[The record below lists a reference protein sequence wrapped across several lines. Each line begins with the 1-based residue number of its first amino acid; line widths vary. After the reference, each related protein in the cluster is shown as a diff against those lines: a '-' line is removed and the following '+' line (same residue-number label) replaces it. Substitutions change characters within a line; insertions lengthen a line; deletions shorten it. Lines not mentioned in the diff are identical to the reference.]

1 MASRF
6 DRLQSELAACQR
18 VTSVTPADL
27 LGLPPELRRL
37 LNAVTRQ
44 GDMSPAEIASQL
56 NTPPTQVGGL
66 LDTLVDKGYLKAVEA
81 GGETRYRTSLGRKRA
96 PKTPSHIW
104 AALGDKTE

>member
-18 VTSVTPADL
+18 VTGVTPADL

-44 GDMSPAEIASQL
+44 GDVSPTEIASQL
-56 NTPPTQVGGL
+56 NTPP
-66 LDTLVDKGYLKAVEA
+66 Y
-81 GGETRYRTSLGRKRA
+81 
-96 PKTPSHIW
+96 IW
-104 AALGDKTE
+104 ATLGDKTE